1 VRTSGRLNAVLLAAG
16 AAVGF
21 FALALSDVVY
31 EVTSPGSSPAHVIV
45 RKLYSLA
52 CFAVLGYFFS
62 RVVARAPVLASS
74 LRAAVVVALYSA
86 VVEIGQH
93 MTGSHESLKWN
104 AVDVALGFIG
114 GAIGGVLAPL
124 RWRQR
129 SAGAEAKDLSY
140 ERGARGNVDLG

>member
-1 VRTSGRLNAVLLAAG
+1 VRTSGKLNAVLLAAG

-31 EVTSPGSSPAHVIV
+31 EVTSPGSSPGHVIA
-45 RKLYSLA
+45 RKLYSVA

-62 RVVARAPVLASS
+62 RIVARAPLLASI

-93 MTGSHESLKWN
+93 VTGSHESLKWN

-114 GAIGGVLAPL
+114 GAIGGALAQV

-129 SAGAEAKDLSY
+129 STGADAEDLRH
-140 ERGARGNVDLG
+140 ERGARGNLDLG

>member
-1 VRTSGRLNAVLLAAG
+1 MLAAG
-16 AAVGF
+16 AAAGF

-52 CFAVLGYFFS
+52 CFALLGYFFS
-62 RVVARAPVLASS
+62 RVAARAPVPASS
-74 LRAAVVVALYSA
+74 LRAAAVVALYSLA
-86 VVEIGQH
+86 VEIGQH
-93 MTGSHESLKWN
+93 LTGSHESLKWN
-104 AVDVALGFIG
+104 AVDVALGLIG
-114 GAIGGVLAPL
+114 GAIGGALAPL

-129 SAGAEAKDLSY
+129 SIGADAEALRH

>member
-1 VRTSGRLNAVLLAAG
+1 MLLAAG

-31 EVTSPGSSPAHVIV
+31 EVTSPGSSPEHVIV
-45 RKLYSLA
+45 RKLYSVA

-62 RVVARAPVLASS
+62 RIVARASMPVSI
-74 LRAAVVVALYSA
+74 LRTAVVIALYSA
-86 VVEIGQH
+86 AVEIGQH

-114 GAIGGVLAPL
+114 GALGGALAPL
-124 RWRQR
+124 RWRRR
-129 SAGAEAKDLSY
+129 STGADAEDLRD